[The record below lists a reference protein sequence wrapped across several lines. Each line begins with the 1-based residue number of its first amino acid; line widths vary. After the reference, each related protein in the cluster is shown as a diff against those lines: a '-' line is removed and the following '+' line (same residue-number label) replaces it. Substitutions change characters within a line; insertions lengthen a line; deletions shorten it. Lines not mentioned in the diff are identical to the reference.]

1 MTVVSL
7 LVLVALLLGNAFFVA
22 AEFALV
28 STRADQIEPRA
39 EAGSARAV
47 KTLAAMRNV
56 SQMMA
61 GAQLGITLCSL
72 GLGAVGEPAVAHLI
86 EVPLEAAGLPEGLL
100 HPIALVIALA
110 LITVLHIVVGEMVPK
125 NITIAGPDRA
135 ALVLGPPLAVMVRLL
150 EPFIWFFNTIANAFV
165 RLFGVEPTDEVSAS
179 FDAAQIRSMVNQS
192 QQEGHLGAGMG
203 ELAAGALT
211 FEHNDLSTVVLP
223 LDRLVTVPRSTTPRE
238 LEAVVAQHGYSRYPV
253 RGADGDLAGFV
264 HVKDVLDVPA
274 GRRDEPMPDRD
285 VRPFVELRADEPL
298 PEVLA
303 AMRKAGAHLGRVVED
318 GRTSGIVALEDVLE
332 QLIGDVRDAAAERR
346 RVEEQQAAAPDGAAP
361 VAGAGA
367 GGR

>member
-7 LVLVALLLGNAFFVA
+7 LILVALLLGNAFFVA

-28 STRADQIEPRA
+28 SARAAQIEARAADGSPRA
-39 EAGSARAV
+39 VR
-47 KTLAAMRNV
+47 TLAAMRNV

-86 EVPLEAAGLPEGLL
+86 EVPLHAAGVPDALL
-100 HPIALVIALA
+100 HPISLVIALS
-110 LITVLHIVVGEMVPK
+110 LVTVLHMVLGEMVPK
-125 NITIAGPDRA
+125 NITLAGPDRA

-150 EPFIWFFNTIANAFV
+150 KPFIWFFNTLANGFV
-165 RLFGVEPTDEVSAS
+165 RLFGVQPTDEVSAS
-179 FDAAQIRSMVNQS
+179 FDETEIRSMVTQS
-192 QQEGHLGAGMG
+192 QREGVLGAEMG
-203 ELAAGALT
+203 ELAAGALS
-211 FEHNDLSTVVLP
+211 FEQNDLSSVLLP
-223 LDRLVTVPRSTTPRE
+223 VDKLVTVPRSITPRE
-238 LEAVVAQHGYSRYPV
+238 LEATVAEFGFSRYPV
-253 RGADGDLAGFV
+253 RGALDRLVGYV

-274 GRRDEPMPDRD
+274 DRRDHPLPDRD
-285 VRPFVELRADEPL
+285 VLPFVDLCADEAL

-303 AMRKAGAHLGRVVED
+303 GMRKAGAHLGLVED
-318 GRTSGIVALEDVLE
+318 GGQVRGVVALEDVLE

-346 RVEEQQAAAPDGAAP
+346 RIDERRPRGESAAAS
-361 VAGAGA
+361 GAGA